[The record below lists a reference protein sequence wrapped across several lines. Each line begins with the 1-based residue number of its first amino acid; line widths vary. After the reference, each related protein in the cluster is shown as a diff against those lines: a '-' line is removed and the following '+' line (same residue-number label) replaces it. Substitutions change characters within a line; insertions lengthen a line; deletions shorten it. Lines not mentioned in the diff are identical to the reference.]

1 VSAPTTADVDAL
13 LPQTQC
19 TRCGYPDCAAYAR
32 AIAHDRAPINR
43 CPPGGDATIAALAQL
58 TGRAAAPLDP
68 ACGTEAPLLVAVVD
82 EARCIGCTICIQVCP
97 VDAIVG
103 APKRMHA
110 VLDAWCSGC
119 ELCIAP
125 CPVDCIVM
133 RPAMRPWTD
142 DDVACR
148 ASATARATRGSRAAS
163 ASPTAAPRR
172 RRSTA
177 SARAASRPSPPRS
190 SARKRGARRRPR
202 EGRSFALALARR
214 RRPRTR

>member
-1 VSAPTTADVDAL
+1 VNVPTAADVDAL

-43 CPPGGDATIAALAQL
+43 CPPGGDATITALAEL
-58 TGRAAAPLDP
+58 TGRAALPLDP
-68 ACGTEAPLLVAVVD
+68 ECGAETPLLVAVVD
-82 EARCIGCTICIQVCP
+82 EARCIGCTICIQACP

-119 ELCIAP
+119 ELCVAP

-133 RPAMRPWTD
+133 RPAMRPWTG
-142 DDVACR
+142 DDVRLSRERHR
-148 ASATARATRGSRAAS
+148 ARDARLARGERVADRRAAPAPIDGERARRLATVAAAIERARARRAKIA
-163 ASPTAAPRR
+163 
-172 RRSTA
+172 
-177 SARAASRPSPPRS
+177 
-190 SARKRGARRRPR
+190 G
-202 EGRSFALALARR
+202 
-214 RRPRTR
+214 